1 MNTFS
6 YSQYS
11 IISEADRVI
20 TFGGHCHY
28 QAPFELDEVT
38 EYKNDEWT
46 LLGTDFRDF
55 IINWN
60 QIRQV
65 LNIILNS
72 WKGRLNRVRFG
83 QASISNGLE
92 VMILGGTPRNNHRPE
107 M

>member
-11 IISEADRVI
+11 IISEDDRVI

-46 LLGTDFRDF
+46 LLGTDFRAYMT
-55 IINWN
+55 
-60 QIRQV
+60 
-65 LNIILNS
+65 L
-72 WKGRLNRVRFG
+72 
-83 QASISNGLE
+83 
-92 VMILGGTPRNNHRPE
+92 
-107 M
+107 

>member
-1 MNTFS
+1 MS

-46 LLGTDFRDF
+46 LLGTDSQRWF
-55 IINWN
+55 WG
-60 QIRQV
+60 
-65 LNIILNS
+65 ILL
-72 WKGRLNRVRFG
+72 KKIKKIGAHPKF
-83 QASISNGLE
+83 
-92 VMILGGTPRNNHRPE
+92 
-107 M
+107 

>member
-46 LLGTDFRDF
+46 LLGTEFKGYMTSFSIDLKVD
-55 IINWN
+55 
-60 QIRQV
+60 V
-65 LNIILNS
+65 LL
-72 WKGRLNRVRFG
+72 KFG
-83 QASISNGLE
+83 IKS
-92 VMILGGTPRNNHRPE
+92 
-107 M
+107 

>member
-1 MNTFS
+1 MFGVRIARHFFKFCCEHLLFDVRWTISLNQELYEFQLNYFS

-46 LLGTDFRDF
+46 LLGTDSQR
-55 IINWN
+55 
-60 QIRQV
+60 
-65 LNIILNS
+65 
-72 WKGRLNRVRFG
+72 
-83 QASISNGLE
+83 
-92 VMILGGTPRNNHRPE
+92 
-107 M
+107 

>member
-1 MNTFS
+1 MLFGCYSVFFLLVNFFFKFLLRTPKVYYSNFNLQYEFQLNYFS

-46 LLGTDFRDF
+46 LLGTDSQR
-55 IINWN
+55 
-60 QIRQV
+60 
-65 LNIILNS
+65 
-72 WKGRLNRVRFG
+72 
-83 QASISNGLE
+83 
-92 VMILGGTPRNNHRPE
+92 
-107 M
+107 